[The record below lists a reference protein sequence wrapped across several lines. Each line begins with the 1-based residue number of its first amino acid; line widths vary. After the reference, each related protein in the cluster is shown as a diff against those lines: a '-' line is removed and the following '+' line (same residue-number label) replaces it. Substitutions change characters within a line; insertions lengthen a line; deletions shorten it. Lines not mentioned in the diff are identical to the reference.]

1 MNDVIVSDFWHLVE
15 APARGRRLMRP
26 SVALQTSDLGGVYWV
41 VRDAFEDQSQVDDV
55 VAHLRGAIGAQVQVT
70 SVRVLTKLASLLGGG
85 AVVEN
90 VEMGRAGVDEW
101 RRFYPSAFLPSGSQC
116 DGSGWVQRGE
126 RAWKSKLDEYV
137 AAPDSF
143 GAAPPCLVLWGR
155 SGCGKTLAL
164 NELAAA
170 SGSEA
175 VCGRRVMRF
184 SCADT
189 EWSGYSDK
197 KEAKLCDE
205 ATDAEVWRE
214 RLARLLDREARER
227 LLVCVDDFDVLQP
240 AEKRLLVDALCE
252 LRCPRILVCDD
263 FYARDNSWLFGRDER
278 KFRQLKA
285 NGVHAQA
292 LAAHLAAAFPNLGA
306 TLAQRVSAH
315 IYQYEAVT
323 LADAEILGAQ
333 LAARVETE
341 SRDDFATRE
350 EFAAHLAAT
359 FPDLTQKMAM
369 HIAIG
374 AHGDVRAAVLSA
386 YVGGGES
393 RDFCERQALNYSLL
407 ECVRAIDPR
416 AECEARFDARSD
428 AETLGELLHANAPR
442 VVDGDVRVRRPVMA
456 ALADALDSLSIA
468 ALYDDERRETGYAG
482 RDGLD
487 TDKAIHFDLAVATP
501 AAWLGRVVETEA
513 LEHKLAF
520 EFPASRIFFAAN
532 GEAPHYA
539 RVAHHIEAFGRMTTA
554 TTGLTFE
561 QAAEYRACLDDEK
574 LFSEKTHTRQQQSD
588 AALRVDQYAA
598 VLFGELHDSGAELH
612 DLLRVRGKSDPRLLE
627 VAQRCASAGLEQ
639 GDFVFLCRHEMRA
652 LPAADTQ
659 LADST
664 IEAHF
669 KHSGAQVARRA
680 PDAAPKERAISKTE
694 LAAVVAE
701 ATAPKKAPPTTP
713 RKRATTPKA
722 ASATTPKK
730 RAKALPPLPPK
741 NQPTID
747 MAFFKCRSK
756 R

>member
-1 MNDVIVSDFWHLVE
+1 MNDVIVGDFWHVLE
-15 APARGRRLMRP
+15 AEARGRRLIRP
-26 SVALQTSDLGGVYWV
+26 STALQTSDLGGVYWV
-41 VRDAFEDQSQVDDV
+41 VRDAFADQSQVDDV
-55 VAHLRGAIGAQVQVT
+55 VAHLQDAIGARVRVT
-70 SVRVLTKLASLLGGG
+70 SVRVLAKLATLLDGAAAENGKVGGF
-85 AVVEN
+85 
-90 VEMGRAGVDEW
+90 DW
-101 RRFYPSAFLPSGSQC
+101 SRFYPSTFLPPGSQC
-116 DGSGWVQRGE
+116 DGSGWVQRGD

-137 AAPDSF
+137 SAPDSF
-143 GAAPPCLVLWGR
+143 GAAPSCLVLWGR

-164 NELAAA
+164 NDLEAV

-175 VCGRRVMRF
+175 VCRRRVMRF

-189 EWSGYSDK
+189 EWSGHSDK
-197 KEAKLCDE
+197 KEAKACDE

-227 LLVCVDDFDVLQP
+227 LLLCVDDFDVLQP
-240 AEKRLLVDALCE
+240 VEKRMLIDALCE

-263 FYARDNSWLFGRDER
+263 FYARENSWLFGRDER

-285 NGVHAQA
+285 NGVHAHA
-292 LAAHLAAAFPNLGA
+292 LAAHLAVAFPNLGA

-315 IYQYEAVT
+315 IYQYNAVT
-323 LADAEILGAQ
+323 LVDSEILGAQ
-333 LAARVETE
+333 LAAQMATE
-341 SRDDFATRE
+341 PRDSFATSA
-350 EFAAHLAAT
+350 EFAAHLATA

-369 HIAIG
+369 HIAMESR
-374 AHGDVRAAVLSA
+374 GDVRAAVLSA
-386 YVGGGES
+386 YVGGET

-442 VVDGDVRVRRPVMA
+442 IVDGDVRVRRPVMA

-520 EFPASRIFFAAN
+520 EFPSSRIFFAAS

-539 RVAHHIEAFGRMTTA
+539 RVAHHLEAFGRMA
-554 TTGLTFE
+554 AGLTFE

-574 LFSEKTHTRQQQSD
+574 LFSAKTHTRQQQSN

-598 VLFGELHDSGAELH
+598 VLFGELHDSGADLH

-627 VAQRCASAGLEQ
+627 VAQRCAAAGLEQ
-639 GDFVFLCRHEMRA
+639 ADFVFLCRHEMRA

-669 KHSGAQVARRA
+669 KHSGAKVARRP
-680 PDAAPKERAISKTE
+680 PDAAAKERAISKTE

-701 ATAPKKAPPTTP
+701 ATAPKKAPPPPTTP
-713 RKRATTPKA
+713 KKRATAPKA
-722 ASATTPKK
+722 APTTPKK
-730 RAKALPPLPPK
+730 RAKAPPPPPPK

-747 MAFFKCRSK
+747 MAFFKCKSK